1 MSEQQNQTV
10 IIRQRLAALRG
21 ELPADLADAKRE
33 LRRKVS
39 IQHHASRH
47 PWIVMGLMV
56 GLGYLLVPKKAQPR
70 IAPQRSSSRLAGWL
84 PDWGGRPST
93 KEDEVDE
100 AVAKSSLASML
111 VSTLTTFALK
121 AASTYVMNHYIK
133 GGERQR

>member
-1 MSEQQNQTV
+1 MFVLSK
-10 IIRQRLAALRG
+10 AMALLRDSDVG
-21 ELPADLADAKRE
+21 MEADLEALEWRIGGSGRLEAE
-33 LRRKVS
+33 
-39 IQHHASRH
+39 
-47 PWIVMGLMV
+47 V
-56 GLGYLLVPKKAQPR
+56 GQPR